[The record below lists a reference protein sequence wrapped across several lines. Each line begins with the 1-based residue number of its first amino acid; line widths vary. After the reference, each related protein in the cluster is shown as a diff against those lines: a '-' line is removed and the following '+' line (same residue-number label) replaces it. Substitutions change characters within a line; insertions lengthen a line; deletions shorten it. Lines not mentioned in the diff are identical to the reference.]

1 MSEDLTYT
9 PPILRL
15 PIELRETI
23 YDQLLELKNTN
34 QGTHPLPGVGI
45 TSVSLAP
52 PSSDLLVL
60 HPTITS
66 ELLDRF
72 YSQATCK
79 TVISHAFNFFR
90 TDPELRHLESSLAL
104 KRMQRVELVFFQDI
118 LLLKDYPSFGLEAFC
133 AEIRRRADRACDVF
147 LQAPRLKSLTVS
159 WIDTTRIGGWA
170 EKVHILEPLRKLQGR
185 VTVSIGNV
193 KISGEQ
199 ETEVEDLAA
208 FKYAMEQAVGIPISM
223 PQRNNLAQEDLRLL
237 AFDVRQQP
245 LDATMVT

>member
-79 TVISHAFNFFR
+79 TVISHAFNFFWNPLSR
-90 TDPELRHLESSLAL
+90 SNVCNVLSWSSS
-104 KRMQRVELVFFQDI
+104 RI
-118 LLLKDYPSFGLEAFC
+118 FC
-133 AEIRRRADRACDVF
+133 
-147 LQAPRLKSLTVS
+147 S
-159 WIDTTRIGGWA
+159 
-170 EKVHILEPLRKLQGR
+170 
-185 VTVSIGNV
+185 
-193 KISGEQ
+193 
-199 ETEVEDLAA
+199 
-208 FKYAMEQAVGIPISM
+208 
-223 PQRNNLAQEDLRLL
+223 
-237 AFDVRQQP
+237 
-245 LDATMVT
+245 